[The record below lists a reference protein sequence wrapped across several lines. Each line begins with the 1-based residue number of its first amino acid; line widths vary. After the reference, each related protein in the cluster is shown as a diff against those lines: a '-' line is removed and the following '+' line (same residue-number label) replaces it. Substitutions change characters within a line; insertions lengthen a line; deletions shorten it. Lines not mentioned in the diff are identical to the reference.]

1 MLRLMFDVVLGVF
14 VCHKTHCICVV
25 NRRGLNPPHR
35 VKSISM
41 ASFSADEMEFIK
53 CRGNDVR
60 ISICIV
66 MWDYLQHVYSTTKV
80 FIVTH
85 YV

>member
-1 MLRLMFDVVLGVF
+1 MEIHFA
-14 VCHKTHCICVV
+14 CVV

-41 ASFSADEMEFIK
+41 ASFSVDEMEFIK

-60 ISICIV
+60 MLVIV
-66 MWDYLQHVYSTTKV
+66 LGYLRNLDIFVIHVD
-80 FIVTH
+80 
-85 YV
+85 

>member
-1 MLRLMFDVVLGVF
+1 MFVEDVA
-14 VCHKTHCICVV
+14 CVI

-53 CRGNDVR
+53 CRGNDV
-60 ISICIV
+60 CIHV
-66 MWDYLQHVYSTTKV
+66 ERFDYLAE
-80 FIVTH
+80 
-85 YV
+85 

>member
-1 MLRLMFDVVLGVF
+1 MEIHFA
-14 VCHKTHCICVV
+14 CVV

-41 ASFSADEMEFIK
+41 ASFSVDEMEFIK

-60 ISICIV
+60 MLVIV
-66 MWDYLQHVYSTTKV
+66 LDYLRNLDILVIHVD
-80 FIVTH
+80 
-85 YV
+85 